1 MTEDGRQMTLYG
13 FFFYVISAVV
23 IGATAIA
30 ITRRN
35 LVHAVVYLIV
45 SFFGTAMLFYLFG
58 APLLAALEVIIYAG
72 AIMVLFLFVVM
83 MIRVESAEEV
93 MFPLSQWL
101 PAAIFGLIYLVA
113 AVAMIFE
120 TPGAEVS
127 LRLLTATPK
136 QFALYVFEHH
146 WFSIE
151 VISLLLLLALVGALH
166 LGIRKGAAQGLS
178 AQDADARLEGARAGQ
193 VSTPREAASAAV
205 EEEI

>member
-1 MTEDGRQMTLYG
+1 MTLYG
-13 FFFYVISAVV
+13 FFFYLISAVV

-45 SFFGTAMLFYLFG
+45 SYFGAAMLFYLFG

-83 MIRVESAEEV
+83 MIRVESPEEV

-101 PAAIFGLIYLVA
+101 PAAVFGLIYLVA

-120 TPGAEVS
+120 TPGVQAP
-127 LRLLTATPK
+127 LTALMATPK

-146 WFSIE
+146 WFLIE
-151 VISLLLLLALVGALH
+151 VISILLLLALIGALH
-166 LGIRKGAAQGLS
+166 LGAGKGADEMSTQHA
-178 AQDADARLEGARAGQ
+178 GASGSPGRR
-193 VSTPREAASAAV
+193 SDRPAA

>member
-1 MTEDGRQMTLYG
+1 MTLYG
-13 FFFYVISAVV
+13 FFFYLISAVV

-45 SFFGTAMLFYLFG
+45 SYFGTAMLLYLFG
-58 APLLAALEVIIYAG
+58 APFLAALEVIVYAG

-83 MIRVESAEEV
+83 MIRVEPTEEV

-101 PAAIFGLIYLVA
+101 PAAFFGLIYLVTA
-113 AVAMIFE
+113 IVVIFE
-120 TPGAEVS
+120 TPGSQAS
-127 LRLLTATPK
+127 LIAMVATPR
-136 QFALYVFEHH
+136 QFALYVFEQH

-151 VISLLLLLALVGALH
+151 VISILLLLALIGALH
-166 LGIRKGAAQGLS
+166 LGSGKGGGESLS
-178 AQDADARLEGARAGQ
+178 THHAGARLAEHRDPGRGA
-193 VSTPREAASAAV
+193 PAA

>member
-1 MTEDGRQMTLYG
+1 MTLYG
-13 FFFYVISAVV
+13 FFFYLISAVV

-83 MIRVESAEEV
+83 MIRVESSEEV
-93 MFPLSQWL
+93 MFPPSQWF
-101 PAAIFGLIYLVA
+101 PAAVFGLIYLIA
-113 AVAMIFE
+113 AVAVIFE
-120 TPGAEVS
+120 TPGSQAS
-127 LRLLTATPK
+127 LAAMKATPR
-136 QFALYVFEHH
+136 QFALYVFEQH

-151 VISLLLLLALVGALH
+151 VISILLLLALIGALH
-166 LGIRKGAAQGLS
+166 LAIGKGP
-178 AQDADARLEGARAGQ
+178 AGN
-193 VSTPREAASAAV
+193 RV
-205 EEEI
+205 EEET

>member
-1 MTEDGRQMTLYG
+1 MTLYG
-13 FFFYVISAVV
+13 FLFYLISAAV
-23 IGATAIA
+23 IGSTAIA

-35 LVHAVVYLIV
+35 MVHAVVYLIV

-58 APLLAALEVIIYAG
+58 APFLAALEVIIYAG

-83 MIRVESAEEV
+83 MIRVESPGEV

-101 PAAIFGLIYLVA
+101 PAAVFGLIYLAA
-113 AVAMIFE
+113 AVAMIFQ
-120 TPGAEVS
+120 TSGTQVS
-127 LRLLTATPK
+127 LGALTAAPG

-151 VISLLLLLALVGALH
+151 VISTLLLLALVGALH
-166 LGIRKGAAQGLS
+166 LGMVR
-178 AQDADARLEGARAGQ
+178 
-193 VSTPREAASAAV
+193 REDRV

>member
-1 MTEDGRQMTLYG
+1 MTLYG

-83 MIRVESAEEV
+83 MIRVESSEEV

-166 LGIRKGAAQGLS
+166 LGFRKGAARGLS
-178 AQDADARLEGARAGQ
+178 AQDADARLEGRRAGP
-193 VSTPREAASAAV
+193 VSTPSEAASAAV
-205 EEEI
+205 EEKI

>member
-1 MTEDGRQMTLYG
+1 MTLYG
-13 FFFYVISAVV
+13 FLFYVISAAV
-23 IGATAIA
+23 IGSTAIA

-35 LVHAVVYLIV
+35 MVHAVVYLIV

-58 APLLAALEVIIYAG
+58 APFLAALEVIIYAG

-83 MIRVESAEEV
+83 MIRVESPGEV

-101 PAAIFGLIYLVA
+101 PAALFGLVYL
-113 AVAMIFE
+113 AVAVVMIFR
-120 TPGAEVS
+120 TSGTQVPLSA
-127 LRLLTATPK
+127 LTASPG

-151 VISLLLLLALVGALH
+151 VISTLLLLALVGALH
-166 LGIRKGAAQGLS
+166 LGMGRRKN
-178 AQDADARLEGARAGQ
+178 R
-193 VSTPREAASAAV
+193 V